1 MPTVS
6 RENIGLLNDKLT
18 VTVTREDY
26 FPAFEKNLK
35 QYAKQANI
43 PGFRKGMVPAGM
55 IRKMHGPAL
64 FADEVLRSVE
74 KGLMDYLRAE
84 KLDIFAQPLAAE
96 ENRIDH
102 LSMNEPAEYSFSF
115 EIGLKPTFSIDFA
128 SWNLP
133 KYVVSVTDESVEE
146 EVERLRQRHGKLSE
160 PETVSS
166 EDNVLNV
173 VFEAAAE
180 DGTVAEGTASKENS
194 LLVKYFAPS
203 FREKLM
209 GLKKDDSVVLQLGNA
224 FDEKEREWLIKDLGL
239 NAADETALTQSFK
252 MTVVKVGLVE
262 KRDIEESFFTE
273 AFPGKDIKTEEAF
286 RQTVRETIE
295 EQWNRQAVNLLH
307 HELYH
312 KFTDEVKMDFP
323 EAFLK
328 RWMQSGGEKPK
339 SAEEVEAEFPTFRN
353 QLQWTLISD
362 KIVQDN
368 QLEVQPEE
376 LRNSMREQILGY
388 FGGMNLEGGNMGW
401 IESYVDKMMQDEQQ
415 VDSAYR
421 RLITEKIFE
430 WSATQVKTTE
440 QPISVEDFT
449 KLQHQHQH

>member
-26 FPAFEKNLK
+26 LPTFEKNLK

-102 LSMNEPAEYSFSF
+102 LNMNEPAEYSFSF
-115 EIGLKPTFSIDFA
+115 EIGLKPTFSIDFV

-173 VFEAAAE
+173 VFEAAC
-180 DGTVAEGTASKENS
+180 
-194 LLVKYFAPS
+194 L
-203 FREKLM
+203 
-209 GLKKDDSVVLQLGNA
+209 
-224 FDEKEREWLIKDLGL
+224 
-239 NAADETALTQSFK
+239 
-252 MTVVKVGLVE
+252 
-262 KRDIEESFFTE
+262 
-273 AFPGKDIKTEEAF
+273 
-286 RQTVRETIE
+286 
-295 EQWNRQAVNLLH
+295 
-307 HELYH
+307 
-312 KFTDEVKMDFP
+312 
-323 EAFLK
+323 
-328 RWMQSGGEKPK
+328 
-339 SAEEVEAEFPTFRN
+339 EAEQSRYTQNANINARTHMIGAPTPTAMTPR
-353 QLQWTLISD
+353 
-362 KIVQDN
+362 
-368 QLEVQPEE
+368 P
-376 LRNSMREQILGY
+376 
-388 FGGMNLEGGNMGW
+388 
-401 IESYVDKMMQDEQQ
+401 
-415 VDSAYR
+415 
-421 RLITEKIFE
+421 
-430 WSATQVKTTE
+430 
-440 QPISVEDFT
+440 
-449 KLQHQHQH
+449 